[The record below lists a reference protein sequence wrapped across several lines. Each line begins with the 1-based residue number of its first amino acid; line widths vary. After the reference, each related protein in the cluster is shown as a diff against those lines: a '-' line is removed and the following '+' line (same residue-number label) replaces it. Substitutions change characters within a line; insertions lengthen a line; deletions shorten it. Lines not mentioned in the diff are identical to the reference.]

1 MGYASQKVIALSR
14 IGQHSPALAL
24 YPGLLPEPRIVIVA
38 GDDILPDWGAGRGF
52 IIVKGVRH
60 RWRLVRA
67 GLYLAGAVGLAGCL
81 TDPPP
86 VDTQGGVPP
95 ITTLTI
101 QENASVQ
108 YYPSDEPLRLGI
120 EHFNRGDFGIAEK
133 YFRDAVEKAP
143 KDVSAWMGL
152 AASDDRLG
160 RFDLADRAYVSATRL
175 GGETTAVLNNRGYSY
190 MLRGDLGTARRYFLK
205 ALEREPGNP
214 TILNNLKLLDGS
226 SRLIVRSP
234 DAP

>member
-1 MGYASQKVIALSR
+1 MPPLCLTWIVNGTGHVI
-14 IGQHSPALAL
+14 LARVCS
-24 YPGLLPEPRIVIVA
+24 G
-38 GDDILPDWGAGRGF
+38 
-52 IIVKGVRH
+52 IIVGGVCAR
-60 RWRLVRA
+60 RRFVMA
-67 GLYLAGAVGLAGCL
+67 GLYLAGILCLVGCV

-86 VDTQGGVPP
+86 IDTQEGVPP

-120 EHFNRGDFGIAEK
+120 EHFNRGSFGIAEK

-143 KDVSAWMGL
+143 KDASAWLGL

-160 RFDLADRAYVSATRL
+160 RFDLADRAYLSAIRL

-190 MLRGDLGTARRYFLK
+190 MLRGDLVAARKCFLK

-226 SRLIVRSP
+226 HRLIGRSP
-234 DAP
+234 DAL